1 MSNGRRRLG
10 CCACFSGGDP
20 LLISDCCSSSAFC
33 LPSFRLCERC
43 LLDLHARSETTRQP
57 TKGRS
62 PKRACLVLHAHGSHF
77 LASTSSSSLYTTGSS
92 ERSHGSGG
100 VLKNCSSGSGTCQQ
114 GATGTGRS
122 GTRSNV
128 VLLLRGR
135 GRTLFC
141 RACPAVPRAAG
152 SSARSVAS
160 RPSDDGGRSRNRSAV
175 VDLYGLGG
183 LNDGDSFI
191 FRQ

>member
-1 MSNGRRRLG
+1 
-10 CCACFSGGDP
+10 
-20 LLISDCCSSSAFC
+20 
-33 LPSFRLCERC
+33 
-43 LLDLHARSETTRQP
+43 
-57 TKGRS
+57 
-62 PKRACLVLHAHGSHF
+62 
-77 LASTSSSSLYTTGSS
+77 LYTTGSS

-100 VLKNCSSGSGTCQQ
+100 VLKNCSSGSSTCQQ

-122 GTRSNV
+122 GPRSNEV
-128 VLLLRGR
+128 AWLLRGR
-135 GRTLFC
+135 TLLC

-183 LNDGDSFI
+183 LNDGESFI

>member
-1 MSNGRRRLG
+1 MAEALVSR
-10 CCACFSGGDP
+10 
-20 LLISDCCSSSAFC
+20 
-33 LPSFRLCERC
+33 EQQ
-43 LLDLHARSETTRQP
+43 EP
-57 TKGRS
+57 T
-62 PKRACLVLHAHGSHF
+62 
-77 LASTSSSSLYTTGSS
+77 
-92 ERSHGSGG
+92 
-100 VLKNCSSGSGTCQQ
+100 
-114 GATGTGRS
+114 GAGQEVKV
-122 GTRSNV
+122 NEV
-128 VLLLRGR
+128 AWLLRAR

-175 VDLYGLGG
+175 VALYGLGG